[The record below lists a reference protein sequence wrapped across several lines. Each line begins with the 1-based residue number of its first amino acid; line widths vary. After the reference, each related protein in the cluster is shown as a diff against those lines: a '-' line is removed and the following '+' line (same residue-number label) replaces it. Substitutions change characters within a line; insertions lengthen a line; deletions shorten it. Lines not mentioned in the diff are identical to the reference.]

1 MSEVLFGQ
9 TLSYG
14 TTASDVRHES
24 SGAIVIENQ
33 RIAWTG
39 PRASLPQ
46 TYKSAPAQDFG
57 NCILSAGFTDPHLH
71 FPQNRMLAAPGKDLL
86 DWLQRYTFPE
96 EARYA
101 DALYST
107 AKAGIFLERLAQ
119 HGTTSA
125 MAFCSVHKVCADA
138 LFAAAEKRNM
148 ALVTGKTMMDR
159 HAIPE
164 VQDTAEASARETE
177 ELYHRWHGKN
187 RLLYAVTPRF
197 AITSTDAQLHLAGE
211 LMQSLPGSM
220 MQTHLSES
228 PGEIALVAKLFP
240 NAKDYTD
247 VYESFKLLSDRSCFA
262 HGIHLNSR
270 ERARLAE
277 TSSSI
282 IHCPTS
288 NSFIGSGIM
297 SMPDTRQHNL
307 NFGLATDIGG
317 GTSYSMLATMG
328 EAYRLQMLKGYKP
341 SAHELFHMA
350 TRGNAGILHLDQEI
364 GSLEI
369 GNWADIIVLDPEA
382 TPVLKSRNEL
392 SETIEDQLFALAI
405 LGDDRAIR
413 ATYIAGNK
421 VHDRLSA

>member
-1 MSEVLFGQ
+1 
-9 TLSYG
+9 
-14 TTASDVRHES
+14 
-24 SGAIVIENQ
+24 
-33 RIAWTG
+33 
-39 PRASLPQ
+39 
-46 TYKSAPAQDFG
+46 
-57 NCILSAGFTDPHLH
+57 
-71 FPQNRMLAAPGKDLL
+71 
-86 DWLQRYTFPE
+86 
-96 EARYA
+96 
-101 DALYST
+101 
-107 AKAGIFLERLAQ
+107 
-119 HGTTSA
+119 
-125 MAFCSVHKVCADA
+125 
-138 LFAAAEKRNM
+138 
-148 ALVTGKTMMDR
+148 MMDR
-159 HAIPE
+159 NAIPE

-177 ELYHRWHGKN
+177 ELYHRWHGKS

-328 EAYRLQMLKGYKP
+328 EAYKLQMLKGYKP

-350 TRGNAGILHLDQEI
+350 TPGNAGILHLDQEI